1 MLDDSG
7 PHPLTQSFKLFL
19 QHANIIFRHFTHNSK
34 VLLSTFSHS
43 GKSTICY
50 AMQSIQIFCLT
61 RLPEIHL
68 VRTHPTN
75 HMVTLAIS
83 PFIIFALVNLV
94 QMESRRCKLYEMMGK
109 THPLIARKRSGS

>member
-7 PHPLTQSFKLFL
+7 PHPLTKSFKLFL
-19 QHANIIFRHFTHNSK
+19 QNANIIFRHFTPNLE

-50 AMQSIQIFCLT
+50 TMQLIQIFCLT

-68 VRTHPTN
+68 VRMHPTN

-94 QMESRRCKLYEMMGK
+94 QMESPQCKLYEMRAK
-109 THPLIARKRSGS
+109 THPFIATNRYSF